1 MTKNAMKFTK
11 NGVIKIVA
19 AYDAENELL
28 KVQVIDS
35 GVGIRESERS
45 KLFEMFS
52 KE

>member
-1 MTKNAMKFTK
+1 MKFTY

-19 AYDAENELL
+19 SYDAENELL

-35 GVGIRESERS
+35 GVGIRESEMS
-45 KLFEMFS
+45 KLFKIFS